1 MEENKNREERTENY
15 EKMTAKELFHRC
27 LDKGIEC
34 PIKKPREYYIEL
46 LKGVK
51 TKEEAKED
59 IIIEKLDNIQIQNG
73 IVMSAIGSII
83 IVMLDKKDKLD
94 LNVIQKVSLHDCLKS
109 ISLSL
114 TDVQKDVGMCTEE
127 EMKRRDKEAGDILD
141 MILDL
146 LK

>member
-1 MEENKNREERTENY
+1 MREERVEQET
-15 EKMTAKELFHRC
+15 KQTKE
-27 LDKGIEC
+27 DVI
-34 PIKKPREYYIEL
+34 IKK
-46 LKGVK
+46 
-51 TKEEAKED
+51 
-59 IIIEKLDNIQIQNG
+59 LDAIQVQNG
-73 IVMSAIGSII
+73 IIMSAIGSVI

-94 LNVIQKVSLHDCLKS
+94 LNVMQRVSLHDCLKS

-127 EMKRRDKEAGDILD
+127 EMKQRDKEVGDILD

>member
-1 MEENKNREERTENY
+1 MEENKNREEGTEQ
-15 EKMTAKELFHRC
+15 
-27 LDKGIEC
+27 G
-34 PIKKPREYYIEL
+34 
-46 LKGVK
+46 
-51 TKEEAKED
+51 TKQTKED
-59 IIIEKLDNIQIQNG
+59 IIIEKLDKVQVQNG
-73 IVMSAIGSII
+73 IIMSAIGSII
-83 IVMLDKKDKLD
+83 IVMLDKRDKLD

-127 EMKRRDKEAGDILD
+127 EMKQRDKEVGDILD